1 MDDRVSLNDLHVF
14 FLKQVVFY
22 NNQPVHV
29 KAINEEKKAKVVN
42 LLTQKALTV
51 DASELSGFQRRIGN
65 VNIDGGVIYI
75 QREPVRV
82 MQMGVNTSN
91 TKAYE
96 IRESFARED
105 YYEAKDKLKRFDC
118 IELGLAIMDKYPTIR
133 ECIKHNKEF
142 GGGMA
147 FDKQFSIM
155 ANNRIYY
162 RRSHVGDMQKGCS
175 TVEKIVWVRGNEHL
189 ALLLGEKYG
198 KDLASFAT
206 SCA

>member
-22 NNQPVHV
+22 SNQPVHV

-51 DASELSGFQRRIGN
+51 DSSELSGFQRRIGN
-65 VNIDGGVIYI
+65 VNIDGGVVYI

-91 TKAYE
+91 TKMYE
-96 IRESFARED
+96 IRESFALD
-105 YYEAKDKLKRFDC
+105 GHHDAKDKLKRFDC
-118 IELGLAIMDKYPTIR
+118 VELGLAIMDKYPTIR

-162 RRSHVGDMQKGCS
+162 RRAHVGDMQKGCS
-175 TVEKIVWVRGNEHL
+175 TVEKIVWIRGFEHL
-189 ALLLGEKYG
+189 ALLLGETYG

>member
-65 VNIDGGVIYI
+65 VNIDGGVVYI

-91 TKAYE
+91 TKVYE

-105 YYEAKDKLKRFDC
+105 YHDAKDKLKRFDC

-162 RRSHVGDMQKGCS
+162 RHSHVGDMQKGCS
-175 TVEKIVWVRGNEHL
+175 TVEKIVWIRGFEHL
-189 ALLLGEKYG
+189 ALLLGETYG